1 MVVAVTA
8 LVVALGGTSYAVVR
22 LPAGSVSTKQLKRSA
37 VTRDKIRNNAIVS
50 SKVAD
55 NALTGADI
63 AEASLAGVGS
73 AQSAQTAARATT
85 SDRATSAA
93 NSDHAT
99 AAGSIDKV
107 SYRVTTV
114 TVPPAVS
121 VDQHSVAGATAGC
134 DAGQHVVGGGV
145 KVEDFA
151 DASVVDSYPDASGT
165 AWSGHADNPDPTA
178 GHDFTVYAICAVTV
192 ATG

>member
-50 SKVAD
+50 S
-55 NALTGADI
+55 

-107 SYRVTTV
+107 SYRVTMV